1 MKYTTCEEYVLGELE
16 YYKGLAEDKD
26 KKIRELEEG
35 IEYANRVVGLLS
47 QLNVIRF
54 EDTAEGKREIILE
67 PKVKPM
73 KIDMETEDGQYV
85 YKLLAPLL
93 GDEGIQGEIKAAQR
107 RTEVREEVDRARE
120 ENEPVD
126 AAAEKKGKKKRVPS
140 KQPAR

>member
-1 MKYTTCEEYVLGELE
+1 MKHTTCEEYVLGELE
-16 YYKGLAEDKD
+16 YYKGLSEDKG
-26 KKIRELEEG
+26 KKIAELEEG

-54 EDTAEGKREIILE
+54 EDTAEGKREVILE

-85 YKLLAPLL
+85 YRLLAPLL

-107 RTEVREEVDRARE
+107 RTEAAEEVARARE

-126 AAAEKKGKKKRVPS
+126 AAAEKKSKKKRVPS